1 MSKSRVSRN
10 GLVALLAV
18 VVIGGGALAY
28 YITQVMP
35 TAQVQAE
42 PELQT
47 ARARTGEIIITAT
60 GAGNLVPATE
70 LDLGFRLSGTLA
82 ELQVSVG
89 DGVEA
94 GQVLARLDDSVAR
107 LQMQQA
113 ELDLA
118 MAEANLARL
127 TSAGALAEARLA
139 LVADQAALADARAAL
154 NGLLAPDVAYYAD
167 TVADAQRAYDTAVAN
182 AELVT
187 TGSKSQEQAVAN
199 AAYAV
204 ELAQGKL
211 NDAIRWY
218 GADSDKAA
226 AAQATLAL
234 AQSDLAAAQIALQVA
249 VANQA
254 SAVADAGAALA
265 DAQASYAYVTDYRP
279 PSDDVA
285 LAEAQVAAAES
296 ALAES
301 QALVAELQGEPSLDA
316 AEPTTLAAARAQVA
330 QAALA
335 VEAARLTLNNTVLV
349 APISGTVTAV
359 NASAGEAVGTTPI
372 VTLAALDELL
382 VRFYVEENDL
392 GKVAAGYPVS
402 VIFDAAPDVPVVG
415 EVTRVDPA
423 LVSIDGSPAVQA
435 WARLDAPEG
444 VLSLVSGLSAEIEI
458 VAGEARDALLVPVQ
472 ALRELAPG
480 SYAVFVVGAD
490 GQLKL
495 TPVTVGLKDFAN
507 AQILTGLQAGD
518 VVSTGTIETK

>member
-1 MSKSRVSRN
+1 MT
-10 GLVALLAV
+10 
-18 VVIGGGALAY
+18 I
-28 YITQVMP
+28 
-35 TAQVQAE
+35 
-42 PELQT
+42 
-47 ARARTGEIIITAT
+47 
-60 GAGNLVPATE
+60 
-70 LDLGFRLSGTLA
+70 
-82 ELQVSVG
+82 
-89 DGVEA
+89 
-94 GQVLARLDDSVAR
+94 
-107 LQMQQA
+107 
-113 ELDLA
+113 
-118 MAEANLARL
+118 
-127 TSAGALAEARLA
+127 
-139 LVADQAALADARAAL
+139 
-154 NGLLAPDVAYYAD
+154 
-167 TVADAQRAYDTAVAN
+167 
-182 AELVT
+182 
-187 TGSKSQEQAVAN
+187 GSKSQEQAVAN

-249 VANQA
+249 VANQEN
-254 SAVADAGAALA
+254 AVADAGAALA
-265 DAQASYAYVTDYRP
+265 DAQASYAYVTNYRP
-279 PSDDVA
+279 PSADVA

-301 QALVAELQGEPSLDA
+301 QTLVAALQGEPTPDA

-349 APISGTVTAV
+349 APISGTITAV

-402 VIFDAAPDVPVVG
+402 VIFDAAPDVPVAG
-415 EVTRVDPA
+415 EVMRVDPA

-444 VLSLVSGLSAEIEI
+444 VLSLVSGLSAEI
-458 VAGEARDALLVPVQ
+458 
-472 ALRELAPG
+472 
-480 SYAVFVVGAD
+480 
-490 GQLKL
+490 
-495 TPVTVGLKDFAN
+495 
-507 AQILTGLQAGD
+507 
-518 VVSTGTIETK
+518 